1 MTLIK
6 YKKSKNNKAFLKTQS
21 NFIYGLIKKNQ
32 EGKLKVSYDLK
43 SQH

>member
-6 YKKSKNNKAFLKTQS
+6 YKKSKNNKAFLKTQL
-21 NFIYGLIKKNQ
+21 NFIYGFIKK
-32 EGKLKVSYDLK
+32 KIKKVKVSYDLK